1 MSIRKKLLSV
11 FLLCTLLILI
21 VNCYIQHNINEMV
34 KKVDSVYGS
43 NVSLNELQEKLE
55 HVQESMKNYLDTKRS
70 DAMEEYFEAQTD
82 YEDVISG
89 LNDENCDNSSKMMEK
104 NIRYIS
110 ETYLNVT
117 DETVEAKRGRN
128 VEKYREEYEETVK
141 LYSYIQTYIYSLNN
155 EQFKNNSRQYNLMA
169 STLRYSE
176 GIDTVILIAM
186 TLFNVVFLI
195 LLSRQIT
202 APLSKLAEAA
212 EEVGKGN
219 FDVELPMVQ
228 THDEVGKV
236 TMAFQKM
243 LASVKIYISELR
255 ESMVAQSKMRENEL
269 IMETHLKD
277 AQLKYLQ
284 AQINPH
290 FLFNTL
296 NAGAQLAMMENAS
309 RSYAYIQNVADFYRY
324 NLKGMEEVSLEEEL
338 NLIDYYMYI
347 LNVRFSNEIHY
358 YKKID
363 EGVIDIRVPSMILQP
378 IVENS
383 VNYGIRDIEREKRIE
398 LEVFAMDELICISI
412 RDNGVGISDEKIWQ
426 IMHNDVNT
434 EDSDHSNGV
443 GMNNVLS
450 RLRLYYGVED
460 VMDIT
465 RLGENEGTEVTLYL
479 PNKGVK
485 HNVQNNDC

>member
-412 RDNGVGISDEKIWQ
+412 RDNGVGIPDEKIWQ

-479 PNKGVK
+479 PYKGVK